1 MMLQR
6 LATGATGVKQA
17 RYRRRPTRGTRTR
30 MRSIIHNASRV
41 RGLPARGRPPEG
53 GRGGAPDH
61 SLGAGRRQTSQ
72 SPRFAHGSLRE
83 GLRGSHAHTSR

>member
-1 MMLQR
+1 MHDTKYRSLIANSFEAR
-6 LATGATGVKQA
+6 GVA
-17 RYRRRPTRGTRTR
+17 
-30 MRSIIHNASRV
+30 
-41 RGLPARGRPPEG
+41 PARGRPPEG

-61 SLGAGRRQTSQ
+61 SLGAGRRQRFLTSQ